1 MAEGFATSG
10 GGIHP
15 GKPIIWPSGKS
26 SASAAESSSQS
37 SQTSQASQASQASTA
52 SQASATAEAQAQLP
66 TTPTAAQ
73 AKEQVRAL
81 TVNDIRSHL
90 LSLQLPD
97 SEANVKL
104 ASLMLR
110 FGVEVTRENIIKAM
124 AMLEGTDK
132 SSSTQEAALVLLSKG
147 TSNSPEAVK
156 TLSSFLSGNPAMS
169 DQLAALKGALAQL
182 SQNLAMNPT
191 MFSPN
196 MMNQLSALI
205 AQFSAAI
212 DDLPENY
219 KFGKDEKSLIGRD
232 ELMDNARGLKSL
244 LEGVQEKMLLKENKP
259 TSENEVLRS
268 SLNTTVSKTNDL
280 LENLIS
286 QVLLSQKSNKDS
298 LGKEN
303 YLYYQILNPLYTP
316 AKAVDIII
324 KQDGSKEATIDPSN
338 TQIVMGLETEYLGK
352 IVVSM
357 NVAY

>member
-1 MAEGFATSG
+1 MVEGFTTSG

-26 SASAAESSSQS
+26 AASSAESSK
-37 SQTSQASQASQASTA
+37 SQASQSQASQTSEASTA
-52 SQASATAEAQAQLP
+52 SRAATTAEAASQLP
-66 TTPTAAQ
+66 ATPAATQ

-90 LSLQLPD
+90 MSLQLPD
-97 SEANVKL
+97 SEANIKL

-110 FGVEVTRENIIKAM
+110 FGIEITRENIIKAM

-132 SSSTQEAALVLLSKG
+132 SSNTQESALVLLSKG
-147 TSNSPEAVK
+147 LTNSPEAVK
-156 TLSSFLSGNPAMS
+156 TLSSFLSGNPVMS
-169 DQLAALKGALAQL
+169 DQLAALKSALSQL
-182 SQNLAMNPT
+182 SQTLLMNPT
-191 MFSPN
+191 MFSPT
-196 MMNQLSALI
+196 MMSQLSQLI

-219 KFGKDEKSLIGRD
+219 KFGKNEKSLVGRD
-232 ELMDNARGLKSL
+232 ELINNARGLKSL

-268 SLNTTVSKTNDL
+268 SINTTISKTNDL

-298 LGKEN
+298 LGKDN
-303 YLYYQILNPLYTP
+303 YLYYQILNPLYSP
-316 AKAVDIII
+316 PKAVDIII
-324 KQDGSKEATIDPSN
+324 KQDSSKESSIDPAN
-338 TQIVMGLETEYLGK
+338 TQIVMGLETESLGK
-352 IVVSM
+352 VVVSM
-357 NVAY
+357 TVSY